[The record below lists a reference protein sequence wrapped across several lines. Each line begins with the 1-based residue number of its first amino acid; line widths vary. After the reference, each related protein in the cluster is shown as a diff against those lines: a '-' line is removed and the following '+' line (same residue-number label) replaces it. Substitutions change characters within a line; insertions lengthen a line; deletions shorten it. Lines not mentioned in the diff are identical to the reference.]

1 MVKGYSPLEGSQED
15 INRRLYRMIQNA
27 EAGDAT
33 AIKALQDAIGSETTA
48 NTILKRIKDVEGAIG
63 ADDTTAGSL
72 KKRCKDIE
80 NVIGSEST
88 ADTIL
93 KRIKDIETAIG
104 TESTEGT
111 ILYRI
116 KQLEPSG

>member
-1 MVKGYSPLEGSQED
+1 MAKGYNVLEGTQTD
-15 INRRLYRMIQNA
+15 INRRLYRMIRDA

-33 AIKALQDAIGSETTA
+33 AIKALQDEIGSETTA
-48 NTILKRIKDVEGAIG
+48 N
-63 ADDTTAGSL
+63 
-72 KKRCKDIE
+72 
-80 NVIGSEST
+80 
-88 ADTIL
+88 TIL

-116 KQLEPSG
+116 KALEDAT